1 MFFCWGWGGQFAY
14 VIPDLDVV
22 MVTTE
27 DTADGHHNVEIDSGR
42 LLTRFVIPSAT
53 SPLVSARR

>member
-1 MFFCWGWGGQFAY
+1 
-14 VIPDLDVV
+14 